1 MTNALLAQFI
11 PEARELLER
20 AGSGMLALEKT
31 RSPEAL
37 DEIFRAVHTLKG
49 TSGLFDIAPLTHLV
63 HAAEDLLVEMRA
75 GQLALAPAIADGL
88 LESLDLVG
96 HWIDV
101 LETRAVLPADA
112 ETAMSDRVATLRG
125 WLGATAPGGGG
136 PPPAPSRGASPDQPI
151 GPADAH
157 AQAARD
163 QRISPRLSRNAK
175 RARWSATTFSSR
187 VRFTG
192 SALSM
197 RITSA
202 SGSASKVHTRSSPNG
217 TVPCSGVASTL
228 NLWLQCRQSC
238 CR

>member
-112 ETAMSDRVATLRG
+112 ETAMSDRVCLLYTSDA
-125 WLGATAPGGGG
+125 
-136 PPPAPSRGASPDQPI
+136 
-151 GPADAH
+151 ADAT
-157 AQAARD
+157 
-163 QRISPRLSRNAK
+163 P
-175 RARWSATTFSSR
+175 
-187 VRFTG
+187 
-192 SALSM
+192 
-197 RITSA
+197 
-202 SGSASKVHTRSSPNG
+202 
-217 TVPCSGVASTL
+217 
-228 NLWLQCRQSC
+228 
-238 CR
+238 